1 MLRGEQRLMLAVLE
15 DGIATLLKYARATRG
30 QAGRIRRETFSWLIA
45 TRTDEVFGYERLCE
59 ALGIDSARLRR
70 RVLSEMR
77 RRLPA

>member
-15 DGIATLLKYARATRG
+15 DGIATLLKHARATRG
-30 QAGRIRRETFSWLIA
+30 QAARLRRETFSWLV
-45 TRTDEVFGYERLCE
+45 TTSRDELFGYERLCE
-59 ALGIDSARLRR
+59 ALGIDGSRLRR

>member
-15 DGIATLLKYARATRG
+15 DGIATLLKHARATRG
-30 QAGRIRRETFSWLIA
+30 QAARVRRETFAWLVA
-45 TRTDEVFGYERLCE
+45 TSRDELFGYERLCE
-59 ALGIDSARLRR
+59 ALGIDGARLRR